1 MYTVKRYT
9 VSVARERFS
18 EVLDEAQRGVP
29 VIIERKGVKYRV
41 SVEAPKTRR
50 RSSRPVAIE
59 ILDQAVAEGRWTW
72 DWTTAGLKFRSKR
85 RS

>member
-1 MYTVKRYT
+1 MYIVKRYT

-41 SVEAPKTRR
+41 SLEAPKTRR
-50 RSSRPVAIE
+50 RAARRISIE
-59 ILDQAVAEGRWTW
+59 ILDAAVAEGRWTW
-72 DWTTAGLKFRSKR
+72 DWTTTGLKFRSR
-85 RS
+85 RAR